1 MTPTTTERPD
11 KGQAINWK
19 RWAVYC
25 GYTILLIV
33 LVAWLGPILVD
44 RPAYRIVQT
53 TIAGLLVGGV
63 YALIALGIVVINKS
77 SGVFNFAQG
86 GMMMVGG
93 FVFFSFFTVSD
104 VSFKGALTITAA
116 LVVMII
122 TMTGWRHILDPK
134 TAVLG
139 ITAAILMAVPLTI
152 SAGNYPWLEDIL
164 PGVYDW
170 LVESARTVRWVRA
183 FSGAIAGTVL
193 LGLAIERFTIRPL
206 IGQPLFTAIL
216 MTLALSEVLNGFT
229 LLIWGSQPNALMVF
243 AETNVLGMEQRLGA
257 IRLAETSFLGIDVNA
272 VDLLGGQVSIE
283 QPRLYAFG
291 LSAIAFVAFWLF
303 FRFTSVGLA
312 MRATSE
318 DQQLAQSVGLRVRV
332 ILAVAWGVAALLAG
346 IAGTLH
352 CGAAQLDVNMQ
363 YLALRVFPAVLLGGL
378 ESVEGAFVGG
388 LVIGLTEEYAKL
400 MFSGD
405 VGEQLAPY
413 VVLMIVLVIRPDGLF
428 GQKRIERI

>member
-1 MTPTTTERPD
+1 MTATTTDRPNPEPVF
-11 KGQAINWK
+11 NWK
-19 RWAVYC
+19 RWGTYI
-25 GYTILLIV
+25 GYAALLVV
-33 LVAWLGPILVD
+33 LVVWLGPILAD

-104 VSFKGALTITAA
+104 VSFKGAFTITSA
-116 LVVMII
+116 LVIMII
-122 TMTGWRHILDPK
+122 TMTGWRHILNPRS
-134 TAVLG
+134 AGLG
-139 ITAAILMAVPLTI
+139 IVAIFLLTVPLTI
-152 SAGNYPWLEDIL
+152 SAENYGWLEDII
-164 PGVYDW
+164 PGLYDW
-170 LVESARTVRWVRA
+170 LVGSSRTVRWIRA
-183 FSGAIAGTVL
+183 FSGAIVGTTL

-257 IRLAETSFLGIDVNA
+257 IRLAETSFLGIDINM

-352 CGAAQLDVNMQ
+352 GGAAQLDINMQ
-363 YLALRVFPAVLLGGL
+363 YIALRVFPAVLLGGL
-378 ESVEGAFVGG
+378 ESIEGAFVGG

-413 VVLMIVLVIRPDGLF
+413 IVLMIILVIRPDGLF